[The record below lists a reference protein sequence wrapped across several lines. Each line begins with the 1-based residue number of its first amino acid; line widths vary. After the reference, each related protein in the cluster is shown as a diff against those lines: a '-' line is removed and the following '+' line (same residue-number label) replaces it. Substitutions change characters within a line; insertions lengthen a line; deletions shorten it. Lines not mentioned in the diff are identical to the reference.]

1 MINMSVLIYPL
12 ATEKAVGVIE
22 RLNTITYIVDHRAKV
37 SEIREEF
44 EDKFG
49 VNVDSIRVA
58 NMPNNKKKAYIRLS
72 KGSSAADVAM
82 KLKLV

>member
-1 MINMSVLIYPL
+1 MSVLRYPI
-12 ATEKAVGVIE
+12 ATEKAVGIIE
-22 RLNTITYIVDHRAKV
+22 RLNTITYIVDHRSGSV
-37 SEIREEF
+37 EIKKEF
-44 EDKFG
+44 EEKFG
-49 VNVDSIRVA
+49 VKVDSVRVA